1 MHVLLDDDLG
11 RLTLR
16 RLRPWHRLLAH
27 CMAARLDRDLAG
39 GARPESSAL
48 LAARAMRL
56 TSMAFRQEL
65 ATSLRRVLV
74 TAGCPPVPSQ
84 PSLSA
89 ARTPAHLGAPHVPV
103 YRPRITRFTS
113 GLAELADDLV
123 MSGTV
128 PAQGVAMVTRLLA
141 DGTGPFYRRACPDDL
156 GAAIGR
162 ASEAFRG

>member
-39 GARPESSAL
+39 GASPESSAL
-48 LAARAMRL
+48 LAARTMRL
-56 TSMAFRQEL
+56 TSTTFRREL
-65 ATSLRRVLV
+65 ATSLRRVLA
-74 TAGCPPVPSQ
+74 TAGCPHVPSQ

-89 ARTPAHLGAPHVPV
+89 ARAPVRVGTPHVPV
-103 YRPRITRFTS
+103 CRSRITRFTP

-123 MSGTV
+123 VSGPV

-156 GAAIGR
+156 GAVIEV
-162 ASEAFRG
+162 ASEALRG